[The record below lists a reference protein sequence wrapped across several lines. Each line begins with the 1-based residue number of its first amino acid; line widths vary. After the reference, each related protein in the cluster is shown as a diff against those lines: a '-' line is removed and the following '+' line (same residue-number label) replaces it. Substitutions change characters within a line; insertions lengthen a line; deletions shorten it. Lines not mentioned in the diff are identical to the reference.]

1 MNILNEALDVF
12 GDSVIKVHEFIFDQ
26 TDHND
31 FWAFIKKQNKK
42 GVYIFLDMSAE
53 EPKNI
58 IYIGKAG
65 KLEFSERTLSDRS
78 GNYFYK
84 PSEKYPKNH
93 INAGKIIM
101 LNTPINKDGDVEFKK
116 FNAKIDSNDL
126 ILKKKDFKMVTIQ
139 IINHE
144 TISPELLESYLL
156 NTLLKEHKHYP
167 KFNHKI

>member
-12 GDSVIKVHEFIFDQ
+12 GDSVLQMHEFIFDQ

>member
-1 MNILNEALDVF
+1 
-12 GDSVIKVHEFIFDQ
+12 
-26 TDHND
+26 
-31 FWAFIKKQNKK
+31 
-42 GVYIFLDMSAE
+42 MSAE

-84 PSEKYPKNH
+84 PNEKYPKNH

-156 NTLLKEHKHYP
+156 NTLLKEYKHYP

>member
-1 MNILNEALDVF
+1 MNILNEALNVF
-12 GDSVIKVHEFIFDQ
+12 GDSVIKMHEFIFDQ

>member
-12 GDSVIKVHEFIFDQ
+12 GDSVIKMHEFIFDQ

-84 PSEKYPKNH
+84 PNEKYPKNH

-156 NTLLKEHKHYP
+156 NTLLKEYKHYP